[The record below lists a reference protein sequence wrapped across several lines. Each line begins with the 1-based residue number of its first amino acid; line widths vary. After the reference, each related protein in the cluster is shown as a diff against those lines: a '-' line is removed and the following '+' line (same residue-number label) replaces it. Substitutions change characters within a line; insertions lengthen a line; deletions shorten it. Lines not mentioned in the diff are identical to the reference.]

1 MEDRSR
7 PGHGLSGSLPSL
19 PAWAAVERAQTVEG
33 ASFLAGATLT
43 VLDGL
48 LSDPA
53 HGVPLELLASRLA
66 LAAAAATSKLEGRRA
81 REEDIRDAYRLA
93 PPGCPRGPDGDLLAF
108 WRDAAGIRT
117 AGPHWRAGV
126 AELVGRNLEDE
137 AVGWIDAGL
146 DRAGIHGPLA
156 GCMSAMAA
164 ALSADSRAERA
175 ACILSDAVL
184 ARALGWRSL
193 LPVSALRLS
202 KARLRDLAAGRRDA
216 EPAVHAAL
224 LFSLQDAVA
233 LARHLSRRAAAL
245 NAVAPKLRARG
256 ASAAIEL
263 LLREDA
269 VAPSTDLS
277 PVVRGTATAMTGR
290 AARRLCDRLVG
301 LGVIR
306 ELTGRATFRLYG
318 IAP

>member
-1 MEDRSR
+1 MKVRSR
-7 PGHGLSGSLPSL
+7 PAQGLSGNLPLL
-19 PAWAAVERAQTVEG
+19 PAWATTERPQTVES

-66 LAAAAATSKLEGRRA
+66 LGAAAATSKLEGRLA
-81 REEDIRDAYRLA
+81 REDDIRDAYRLT
-93 PPGCPRGPDGDLLAF
+93 PPGCSRGPDGDLLAF
-108 WRDAAGIRT
+108 WRDAARIRT
-117 AGPHWRAGV
+117 AGPHWQAGI
-126 AELVGRNLEDE
+126 AEFAGRNLKDE
-137 AVGWIDAGL
+137 AAGWVDAGF
-146 DRAGIHGPLA
+146 DRAGTHGPLA
-156 GCMSAMAA
+156 GCMSVMAA
-164 ALSADSRAERA
+164 ALSADNRAERV
-175 ACILSDAVL
+175 ACILSDVVL
-184 ARALGWRSL
+184 ARALGWQTL

-202 KARLRDLAAGRRDA
+202 KTPLRDLAAGRRGA
-216 EPAVHAAL
+216 ELAVHAAL
-224 LFSLQDAVA
+224 LSSLQDVVT

-256 ASAAIEL
+256 ASAAVAL

>member
-1 MEDRSR
+1 MEDRFR
-7 PGHGLSGSLPSL
+7 PAHDLSGNLPLL
-19 PAWAAVERAQTVEG
+19 PAWATTERAQTVES

-43 VLDGL
+43 VLDSL

-66 LAAAAATSKLEGRRA
+66 LRAAAATSKLEGRLA
-81 REEDIRDAYRLA
+81 REEDIRDAYRFT
-93 PPGCPRGPDGDLLAF
+93 PPGGSHGPDGDLLAF
-108 WRDAAGIRT
+108 WRDAARIRT
-117 AGPHWRAGV
+117 AGPHWRAGI
-126 AELVGRNLEDE
+126 ADFAGRNLKDE
-137 AVGWIDAGL
+137 AAGWVDAGL
-146 DRAGIHGPLA
+146 DRAGTHGPLA

-164 ALSADSRAERA
+164 ALSADSRAERV
-175 ACILSDAVL
+175 ACILSDVVL
-184 ARALGWRSL
+184 ARALGWQAL

-202 KARLRDLAAGRRDA
+202 KTPLRDLAVGRRGA
-216 EPAVHAAL
+216 ELVVHAAL
-224 LFSLQDAVA
+224 LSSLQDAVT

-256 ASAAIEL
+256 ASAAVAL